1 MTALALRSIGSND
14 YAIIED
20 GYPVGRIRLAAERG
34 GQTWMWNCT
43 IPVPGGPSGTAGN
56 LDAAKAAF
64 RESWARFKA
73 TIGPERLA
81 NALEIAE
88 AARNRLSATAKR

>member
-14 YAIIED
+14 FAVIDD

-43 IPVPGGPSGTAGN
+43 IPVPGRPQWHRWQSRCCESGVPGIV
-56 LDAAKAAF
+56 D
-64 RESWARFKA
+64 
-73 TIGPERLA
+73 
-81 NALEIAE
+81 EIQSRDRTGAVS
-88 AARNRLSATAKR
+88 RRT

>member
-14 YAIIED
+14 FAVIDD

-43 IPVPGGPSGTAGN
+43 IPAPGAPSGTAGS
-56 LDAAKAAF
+56 LDDSNAGLP
-64 RESWARFKA
+64 
-73 TIGPERLA
+73 IGGILPRWYPWRLG
-81 NALEIAE
+81 NPLS
-88 AARNRLSATAKR
+88 AARL

>member
-34 GQTWMWNCT
+34 GETWMWNCT
-43 IPVPGGPSGTAGN
+43 IPAPGAPSGTAGS

-64 RESWARFKA
+64 RETWMKFKA

-88 AARNRLSATAKR
+88 AARERTRLS

>member
-14 YAIIED
+14 YAVIDD

-43 IPVPGGPSGTAGN
+43 IPPR
-56 LDAAKAAF
+56 AAPAA
-64 RESWARFKA
+64 
-73 TIGPERLA
+73 RLA
-81 NALEIAE
+81 V
-88 AARNRLSATAKR
+88 